1 MMKSILFLFLGIV
14 LLTLAVSATADITPN
29 DRLLQRPERDG
40 AVVQRSWARCSA
52 MGNNDQ
58 RSLHLLNKISRLM
71 CPHLF

>member
-40 AVVQRSWARCSA
+40 AVVQRSWAEGAFRLQEWDTDLGELEYGCCSR
-52 MGNNDQ
+52 
-58 RSLHLLNKISRLM
+58 RS
-71 CPHLF
+71 